1 MGTALTG
8 LEIKDTYDGLI
19 KTTDNGPLS
28 GTLKALSDGLGN
40 DSTLSLSTTA
50 ASIAGTLAVTG
61 NATFDTSTLFV
72 DATNDRVGIGT
83 GSPNRALSIN
93 GILGV
98 AAATANTQQLLL
110 SVDAAASYISSSY
123 FGSSSYVPMFLEAG
137 GAVRLAITTAGNVGI
152 GTSTPATFGLL
163 GIQATNAA
171 TKSAIGIG
179 VGANGSNASPYT
191 TAMIE
196 AFSTGGTVPCGMYS
210 INTYN
215 DNTRNEIS
223 FRTTSTGGTT
233 AERVRITA
241 DGLTFNGDTAAA
253 NALDDYEE
261 GTWTPTFVGCTFT
274 GTNVAKYTKIGNV
287 VNVQLS
293 FINQTIASASG
304 AASITGLPFTASG
317 FHAGSTNYADA
328 FSTTDTSVR
337 VGQGTN
343 ALIFNQNTSASDAVF
358 NNGTTNRSLILSIT
372 YFV

>member
-1 MGTALTG
+1 
-8 LEIKDTYDGLI
+8 
-19 KTTDNGPLS
+19 
-28 GTLKALSDGLGN
+28 
-40 DSTLSLSTTA
+40 LSTTA

-83 GSPNRALSIN
+83 GSPNRALSVN

-110 SVDAAASYISSSY
+110 SVDASASYISSSY

-261 GTWTPTFVGCTFT
+261 GTWTPVLRGSSTA
-274 GTNVAKYTKIGNV
+274 GTYELSTASGNYTKIGRQV
-287 VNVQLS
+287 SVNCRITL
-293 FINQTIASASG
+293 
-304 AASITGLPFTASG
+304 AASITGGGSGYAQITGLP
-317 FHAGSTNYADA
+317 
-328 FSTTDTSVR
+328 
-337 VGQGTN
+337 
-343 ALIFNQNTSASDAVF
+343 F
-358 NNGTTNRSLILSIT
+358 NNGSVSIGCLRFSGVDFVGNFVNVSFIGASGVSIVYFPESVDNAPTNDLDISGFSAFDTVDFSLT